1 MKVLYRMEKNPYTGI
16 WNCMAVFPE
25 LRGSYGRIPCYCIEE
40 GWNECTYEYYRATRK
55 AKEEEYKELHEV
67 VNTMFKEDEE
77 RVDIV
82 QKITTKM
89 YEEMCRMWRN
99 A

>member
-1 MKVLYRMEKNPYTGI
+1 MKVIYKKEYNPYI
-16 WNCMAVFPE
+16 KQWNILAVFPE

-40 GWNECTYEYYRATRK
+40 GWNECTYEYYRTTRK

-67 VNTMFKEDEE
+67 VCNMFKEDEE